1 MVQLVYALVLT
12 QVLMELG
19 HIAVI
24 IGNKNLLIPNTV
36 YPDLFQGRLDGFG
49 VGGERHPLIYKL
61 ALVVLAQVRHTGFKY
76 RYTVSLIS
84 LSSRT
89 PNGWF
94 WNGWSW
100 SRSR

>member
-1 MVQLVYALVLT
+1 MVQLVNALVLT
-12 QVLMELG
+12 QVLIELG

-36 YPDLFQGRLDGFG
+36 YPDLFQGRLDSFG

-76 RYTVSLIS
+76 RYLVSLPPI
-84 LSSRT
+84 LLLL
-89 PNGWF
+89 PP
-94 WNGWSW
+94 
-100 SRSR
+100 